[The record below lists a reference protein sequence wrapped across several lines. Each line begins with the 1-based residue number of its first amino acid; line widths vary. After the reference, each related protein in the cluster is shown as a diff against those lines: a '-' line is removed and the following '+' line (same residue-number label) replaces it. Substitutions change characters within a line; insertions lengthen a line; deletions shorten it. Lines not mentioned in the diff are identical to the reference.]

1 MKFRID
7 SQPEIQQKTYSPI
20 EIGEY
25 GRSQYPVDKK
35 QFLSSKATA
44 EMTLEEAQSQ
54 TGSVASI
61 IPGRFRFHRGSQEIK
76 ELSITVHG

>member
-1 MKFRID
+1 ME
-7 SQPEIQQKTYSPI
+7 S
-20 EIGEY
+20 

-44 EMTLEEAQSQ
+44 VTTLEEVQSQ

-61 IPGRFRFHRGSQEIK
+61 ITRRFRFHRGSREIK
-76 ELSITVHG
+76 ENS